1 MATATK
7 KVQRKRTAKK
17 SVAISKK
24 VKSYD
29 KAPFFVKKA
38 KAMEAILKAHGLPSE
53 LAHA

>member
-1 MATATK
+1 MAAKAK
-7 KVQRKRTAKK
+7 KTQRKRTAKK
-17 SVAISKK
+17 SVVISKK

-38 KAMEAILKAHGLPSE
+38 KAMDAILKEHGLPHE